1 MCCMIGLMPERLP
14 KLLFILFIWVP
25 DTLHIIYLNTS
36 KFYLLTVY
44 KMYIILYSIQFHL
57 LTKNPTSGASHI
69 YSIGI

>member
-1 MCCMIGLMPERLP
+1 MIGLMPERLP

-44 KMYIILYSIQFHL
+44 KMYIILYSIQFIDK
-57 LTKNPTSGASHI
+57 KNPQVVQVI
-69 YSIGI
+69 YTV